1 MRDIIILVIGG
12 ARSGKSSFS
21 EEKAQEL
28 QKLHNSN
35 VLYIASSIPFD
46 DDMKDRVKK
55 HKEQRP
61 KSWYTLEEYKNFQL
75 LYKKEEFLNSKVILL
90 DCLTLMISN
99 ILLEYN
105 GDFDKIPRSEIDK
118 LEKNIIEEILKL
130 INVCN
135 EHNKELII
143 VSNEVGLG
151 LVPPYRLGSIFRD
164 IAGRANQL
172 VAKMSNDVYLLTAGI
187 PLKIK

>member
-1 MRDIIILVIGG
+1 MILVIGG

-118 LEKNIIEEILKL
+118 LEKDIIEEILKL

>member
-1 MRDIIILVIGG
+1 MILVTGG
-12 ARSGKSSFS
+12 ARSGKSKFS
-21 EEKAQEL
+21 EEKAKEL
-28 QKLHNSN
+28 QDLYNSN

-46 DDMKDRVKK
+46 EDMKDRIKK

-61 KSWYTLEEYKNFQL
+61 KSWYTLEAYKDFQL
-75 LYKKEEFLNSKVILL
+75 LYEKEEFLNSKIILL

-105 GDFDKIPRSEIDK
+105 GDFDKIPGNEIDE
-118 LEKNIIEEILKL
+118 LEKNIITEILKL
-130 INVCN
+130 INICKD
-135 EHNKELII
+135 HNKELII

-151 LVPPYRLGSIFRD
+151 LVPPYRLGCIFRD
-164 IAGRANQL
+164 ISGRANQL
-172 VAKMSNDVYLLTAGI
+172 VAKISKDVYLITAGI

>member
-1 MRDIIILVIGG
+1 MILVIGG

-21 EEKAQEL
+21 EEKAREL
-28 QKLHNSN
+28 QNLHNSN

-75 LYKKEEFLNSKVILL
+75 LYNKEEFLNSKVILL

-105 GDFDKIPRSEIDK
+105 GDFDKVPRNEIDE

-130 INVCN
+130 INICN

-164 IAGRANQL
+164 ISGRANQL
-172 VAKMSNDVYLLTAGI
+172 VAKMSKDVYLITAGI